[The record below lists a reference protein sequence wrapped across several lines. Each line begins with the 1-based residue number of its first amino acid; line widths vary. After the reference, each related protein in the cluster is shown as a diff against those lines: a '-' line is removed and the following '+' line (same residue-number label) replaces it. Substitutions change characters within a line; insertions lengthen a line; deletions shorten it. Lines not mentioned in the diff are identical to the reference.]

1 MSFYVFFS
9 FLFQNRN
16 PFLCLQ
22 RPKRATPE
30 VMTHLHTDEY
40 INFLSKVTHDNVR
53 RLTYQ
58 GSRFL
63 IGEDNPPFGGVF
75 EFSSISAGG
84 SIGTLVPF
92 LSSPI
97 SAI

>member
-1 MSFYVFFS
+1 M
-9 FLFQNRN
+9 

-30 VMTHLHTDEY
+30 VMTRFHTDEY

-63 IGEDNPPFGGVF
+63 IGEDNPPFEGVF

-84 SIGTLVPF
+84 SIGTFAP
-92 LSSPI
+92 LSYLPPTSPI
-97 SAI
+97 

>member
-40 INFLSKVTHDNVR
+40 INFLEKVTPETVKELTGEGTRCASRALCATANR
-53 RLTYQ
+53 RLTPQ
-58 GSRFL
+58 F
-63 IGEDNPPFGGVF
+63 
-75 EFSSISAGG
+75 
-84 SIGTLVPF
+84 
-92 LSSPI
+92 
-97 SAI
+97 